1 MYSHP
6 IHSRYASS
14 TTEGERK
21 YRLDYHIYQ
30 LALSP
35 DLHIASEEFA
45 TTCKSQHVESETG
58 RMRWALWLSFLRLPF
73 LLQPFS
79 SERQSISSRYWYI
92 FSGPENYTDSARGSK

>member
-21 YRLDYHIYQ
+21 YCLDYHIYQ

-35 DLHIASEEFA
+35 DLHITSEEFA
-45 TTCKSQHVESETG
+45 TTCKSQHLEGETG
-58 RMRWALWLSFLRLPF
+58 IIRWALLALVLEAAISLTA
-73 LLQPFS
+73 LLKPQ
-79 SERQSISSRYWYI
+79 ESISSRYWYV
-92 FSGPENYTDSARGSK
+92 FSGPENY